1 MTRARTQRTM
11 TKRPPR
17 NKGVPGVR
25 IIAGRWRSRRL
36 SAPGPATTRP
46 MTDRVKE
53 AVFSV
58 LGSYYGL
65 PGSLPAMAV
74 ADVFAGSG
82 SLGLEAV
89 SRGAARCRF
98 FESDAEALKVL
109 RGNLVTLNAGPELS
123 VVVVDAWH
131 ASLEPPVIGS
141 AYDLIFLDP
150 PYGDSRDVSP
160 SGLMHGLF
168 ERCIR
173 ERLWAADAV
182 AVVHHEAGV
191 TYPESFASGSRV
203 IERRRYGS
211 TAVTLFGL
219 GVSAAPT
226 RRKTHHRDD
235 KDSGR

>member
-1 MTRARTQRTM
+1 MIRTRTHRTM
-11 TKRPPR
+11 TKRQP
-17 NKGVPGVR
+17 KDKHASFVR
-25 IIAGRWRSRRL
+25 IIAGDWRSRRL
-36 SAPGPATTRP
+36 AVPGPVTTRP
-46 MTDRVKE
+46 MNDRVKE

-98 FESDAEALKVL
+98 FESDAEALEVL
-109 RGNLVTLNAGPELS
+109 RANLVALNAGPELS
-123 VVVVDAWH
+123 VVVLDAWH
-131 ASLEPPVIGS
+131 ASLDPPVTGS

-150 PYGDSRDVSP
+150 PYCDTRDVSS

-173 ERLWAADAV
+173 EQLWAADAV
-182 AVVHHEAGV
+182 AVVHHEAAV
-191 TYPESFASGSRV
+191 TYPESFASGCHV

-211 TAVTLFGL
+211 TAVTFFGMNA
-219 GVSAAPT
+219 SAAEPDGDG
-226 RRKTHHRDD
+226 THGDGVD
-235 KDSGR
+235 PEQ